1 MSYRGMSLCIHPA
14 ATSNGTANR
23 LTRRSDGQTIR
34 DGPITNDDDVTMM
47 IKTLATCLFLLGSP
61 PRTGAL
67 AASAQSQPSTALLRL
82 QYFDIKGVAETSRVL
97 LALGGEEYDDAR
109 YKIDP
114 TTFTSPEFLEAKMNG
129 DLKMN
134 LNRAP
139 ILVTDTGRKIGQS
152 KAIERFLARRFGLMG
167 ETPVDEAIIDCIA
180 EHCRDVKDAA
190 RLKGFSKFTKNK
202 TDEDKA
208 RDRKEWFETDMPKLL
223 GNIEDAIAET
233 SSSPGFSFGSV
244 PTYGDVVI
252 WALLRD
258 CSPDDIE
265 DTAKAAEKCKALNA
279 IADQIAS
286 NPRVSKWLHERP
298 QTIV

>member
-1 MSYRGMSLCIHPA
+1 MKS
-14 ATSNGTANR
+14 
-23 LTRRSDGQTIR
+23 
-34 DGPITNDDDVTMM
+34 
-47 IKTLATCLFLLGSP
+47 LATTSLLLLPILLLSSLPG
-61 PRTGAL
+61 TFAL
-67 AASAQSQPSTALLRL
+67 AASAQSQPAKSKLRL
-82 QYFDIKGVAETSRVL
+82 QYFDIRGVAETCRIL

-114 TTFTSPEFLEAKMNG
+114 ATFNSPEFLEAKKNG

-139 ILVTDTGRKIGQS
+139 ILVTDTGRTIGQS

-167 ETPVDEAIIDCIA
+167 QTSEDEAIIDCIA
-180 EHCRDVKDAA
+180 EHCRDVKEAA

-208 RDRKEWFETDMPKLL
+208 RDRKEWFEVDMPKLL
-223 GNIEDAIAET
+223 GSMEDAISET
-233 SSSPGFSFGSV
+233 STSPGFSFGSA

-258 CSPDDIE
+258 CFADDME
-265 DTAKAAEKCKALNA
+265 DTAKAAEHCKALNA

-286 NPRVSKWLHERP
+286 NPRVSKWLNERP
-298 QTIV
+298 ETIA